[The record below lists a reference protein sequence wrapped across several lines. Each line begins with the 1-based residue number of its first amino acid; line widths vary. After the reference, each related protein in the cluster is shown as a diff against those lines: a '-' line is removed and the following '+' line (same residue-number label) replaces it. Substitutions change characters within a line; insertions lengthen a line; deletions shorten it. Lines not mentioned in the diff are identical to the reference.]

1 MEQQA
6 LNAQAAGEIITG
18 LEHEIGKVIVGQH
31 TLIRRMLT
39 ALFAAIPFAVSK
51 GRARSG
57 CGHLLLEGVPGVA
70 KTLTATTLAQAI
82 SAKFQR
88 VQLTPDLLPADILGT
103 RVYDAKTSTF
113 RIEQGPVFTNILLAD
128 EINRATPKTQ
138 SALLEAMQE
147 RQVTLA
153 DTTFPLDDPFW
164 VLATQ
169 NPVEQEGVYT
179 LPEAQLDRFSMM
191 LRVGYPSQGEEV
203 EMLQVRMNQT
213 TIERRVSPS
222 DVHVLREFIYST
234 VHVDHKI
241 LEYIVRL
248 GRATRDPAE
257 RRARRSARDAAA
269 RHLAALV
276 SAPPGAEPRD
286 RVPARP
292 HLGPARRREGDL
304 LRRDA
309 PPHRADGARAG
320 GGRGRRHHPAGP
332 ADGGADPM
340 IPEHVMKELRYIEVF
355 TDRKIRNQRVGTYQS
370 PQRGPGFDFDE
381 HQPYRPGDDVR
392 RIDWNVTAR
401 MGAPFVRHTHAEREM
416 NVMVAMDV
424 SRSMAL
430 GTTTALEAR
439 DDDLHHRVD
448 SLFRPVGSDQH
459 RLRRLRRQG
468 AARRRSRAGRARPP
482 GRCSSRPGR
491 SSPRRRRR

>member
-1 MEQQA
+1 MMEQQT
-6 LNAQAAGEIITG
+6 LNAPAAAAIITG
-18 LEHEIGKVIVGQH
+18 LEHEVGKVIVGQH
-31 TLIRRMLT
+31 VLIRRMLT

-51 GRARSG
+51 GRARAG

-191 LRVGYPSQGEEV
+191 LRVGYPSAGEEV
-203 EMLQVRMNQT
+203 EMLQVRMDQT
-213 TIERRVSPS
+213 TIERRVSPA
-222 DVHVLREFIYST
+222 DVHVLREFIAAT
-234 VHVDHKI
+234 VYIDPKV

-248 GRATRDPAE
+248 GRATRDPASVG
-257 RRARRSARDAAA
+257 R
-269 RHLAALV
+269 
-276 SAPPGAEPRD
+276 
-286 RVPARP
+286 
-292 HLGPARRREGDL
+292 GDL
-304 LRRDA
+304 REMLQLGISPRSYQHLLALSRVTA
-309 PPHRADGARAG
+309 FLH
-320 GGRGRRHHPAGP
+320 GRTWLLP
-332 ADGGADPM
+332 
-340 IPEHVMKELRYIEVF
+340 
-355 TDRKIRNQRVGTYQS
+355 
-370 PQRGPGFDFDE
+370 
-381 HQPYRPGDDVR
+381 DDVKEIFCDATR
-392 RIDWNVTAR
+392 HRIARTVRAQAEGVDADAILHDLLTAV
-401 MGAPFVRHTHAEREM
+401 PI
-416 NVMVAMDV
+416 
-424 SRSMAL
+424 
-430 GTTTALEAR
+430 
-439 DDDLHHRVD
+439 
-448 SLFRPVGSDQH
+448 P
-459 RLRRLRRQG
+459 
-468 AARRRSRAGRARPP
+468 
-482 GRCSSRPGR
+482 
-491 SSPRRRRR
+491 

>member
-31 TLIRRMLT
+31 ILIRRMLT

-103 RVYDAKTSTF
+103 RIYDAKTSTF

-191 LRVGYPSQGEEV
+191 LRVGYPSAGEEV

-222 DVHVLREFIYST
+222 DVHVLREFIHST
-234 VHVDHKI
+234 VYIDGKI

-248 GRATRDPAE
+248 GRATRDPGSVGRADLREMLQLGISPRSYQHLLALSRVTAFLHGRTWVLPEDVKEIFCDATRHRIARTVRAQAE
-257 RRARRSARDAAA
+257 NVDADAI
-269 RHLAALV
+269 L
-276 SAPPGAEPRD
+276 E
-286 RVPARP
+286 
-292 HLGPARRREGDL
+292 DL
-304 LRRDA
+304 LTA
-309 PPHRADGARAG
+309 VP
-320 GGRGRRHHPAGP
+320 
-332 ADGGADPM
+332 
-340 IPEHVMKELRYIEVF
+340 IP
-355 TDRKIRNQRVGTYQS
+355 
-370 PQRGPGFDFDE
+370 
-381 HQPYRPGDDVR
+381 
-392 RIDWNVTAR
+392 
-401 MGAPFVRHTHAEREM
+401 
-416 NVMVAMDV
+416 
-424 SRSMAL
+424 
-430 GTTTALEAR
+430 
-439 DDDLHHRVD
+439 
-448 SLFRPVGSDQH
+448 
-459 RLRRLRRQG
+459 
-468 AARRRSRAGRARPP
+468 
-482 GRCSSRPGR
+482 
-491 SSPRRRRR
+491 